1 MAKSYIRL
9 CQPLEVSNMGRT
21 TMVIDEE
28 LLEEAR
34 RLSGARTNREAVERA
49 LREMLVRLRRR
60 EMVSHAG
67 TVEIGITQADLRA
80 MREDR

>member
-1 MAKSYIRL
+1 
-9 CQPLEVSNMGRT
+9 MGRT
-21 TMVIDEE
+21 TMVIDEG

-34 RLSGARTNREAVERA
+34 RLSGARTKREAVETA

-60 EMVSHAG
+60 EMASHAG